1 MKAKRIPRKQIVM
14 KFKDGMSIT
23 ALAIKYLPILGN
35 VEKVSA
41 AEEIIEIIR
50 EYMRKQKS

>member
-1 MKAKRIPRKQIVM
+1 MKKRIPRKEIAM

-23 ALAIKYLPILGN
+23 ALAIEYLPVLRN

-41 AEEIIEIIR
+41 VEEIIEIVR
-50 EYMRKQKS
+50 QYMRKQKP